1 MSQQSNL
8 VESVHKK
15 HDSKPGIDE
24 TDDIQ
29 EEEEELDPRVQDE
42 LEKLNKHTE
51 EINKLELQLEDAN
64 CLFRTLL
71 TDSTQQLKALS
82 QKVGVAQIEKAR
94 PYFEALEI
102 ANKAQKECQSAATAF
117 QRANGIHAAAR
128 ETITLAEERFLTNS
142 SNWQFDNAWQE
153 MLNHATMKVME
164 AEKQKTDSEAEH
176 LQRAAFYTAAEQACQ
191 RLEKRLK
198 KNVVKSHH
206 YFEQKDAFNKTL
218 EAQKFQVQ
226 SLQSKVSTAK
236 ANYAKSL
243 RMLEEISES
252 IHARRQLKRK
262 INVLREPGVGA
273 EFEINENMADIDFDL
288 DEIYDRGSVVSG
300 KSSSLGESIDP
311 TDGFKNSQINGLAQV
326 VTRTVSCPENMST
339 LVKNLSLTNQNTTE
353 NQETTISNLGD
364 DTESQTQE
372 NNEAIFTENL

>member
-8 VESVHKK
+8 VQSVHKSY
-15 HDSKPGIDE
+15 DSNNKNGIENDDIDE
-24 TDDIQ
+24 
-29 EEEEELDPRVQDE
+29 EFEELDPRVQDE
-42 LEKLNKHTE
+42 LEKLNKHTD
-51 EINKLELQLEDAN
+51 EINKIELQLEDAN

-117 QRANGIHAAAR
+117 QRANGIHAAAK
-128 ETITLAEERFLTNS
+128 ETITLAEERFLTNA

-198 KNVVKSHH
+198 KNVVKAQP

-218 EAQKFQVQ
+218 EAQKEQVQ
-226 SLQSKVSTAK
+226 ILQKKVSTAK
-236 ANYAKSL
+236 ADYARSL

-252 IHARRQLKRK
+252 IHAQRKFKRK
-262 INVLREPGVGA
+262 MNLLREPGVGA
-273 EFEINENMADIDFDL
+273 EFELNENMSSIDFDL

-300 KSSSLGESIDP
+300 KSSSLGGESADP
-311 TDGFKNSQINGLAQV
+311 SEDFKSNSLV
-326 VTRTVSCPENMST
+326 VTRTVSCPESMST
-339 LVKNLSLTNQNTTE
+339 MVKNLSLQNQNTTE
-353 NQETTISNLGD
+353 QTTTNG
-364 DTESQTQE
+364 DTESQTK
-372 NNEAIFTENL
+372 NNDVILTESR